1 MAIPHRS
8 RLPVEVVY
16 SRRRR
21 KTVQATVVDGVI
33 RVQAPA
39 GIDAAELD
47 RHIEELVGRLE
58 RRYQA
63 ASVDL
68 EARAAHLA
76 TRYSLPRPTSVSWA
90 EQRSRWGSCT
100 PSTGQIRISTRL
112 AGWPPWV
119 LDYVLVHELA
129 HLVVADHSA
138 AFHALVDRYPKA
150 ERARGFLMAKSFG
163 ADGDDVLDA
172 DAGEHEGSDPDG
184 YEDDELGTAAEVALD
199 VPRHE
204 AVTPAGPPHAAD
216 DPGPFPTL
224 F

>member
-68 EARAAHLA
+68 EARAAQLA
-76 TRYSLPRPTSVSWA
+76 ARYSLPDPTSVTWA

-129 HLVVADHSA
+129 HLVVADHSP

-172 DAGEHEGSDPDG
+172 AADT
-184 YEDDELGTAAEVALD
+184 DEPAADEVATAAEVALD

-204 AVTPAGPPHAAD
+204 AVTPADLTAPAHDGT
-216 DPGPFPTL
+216 GPFPTL

>member
-1 MAIPHRS
+1 MAVPHRT

-21 KTVQATVVDGVI
+21 KTVQATIVDGVI

-39 GIDAAELD
+39 GIDAEELD
-47 RHIEELVGRLE
+47 RHIETLVGRLE

-68 EARAAHLA
+68 DERAAQLA
-76 TRYSLPRPTSVSWA
+76 HRYSLPRPTSVRWA
-90 EQRSRWGSCT
+90 EQRARWGSCT
-100 PSTGQIRISTRL
+100 PSTGTIRISTRL

-129 HLVVADHSA
+129 HLVVPDHSP
-138 AFHALVDRYPKA
+138 AFREIVDRYPRA
-150 ERARGFLMAKSFG
+150 ERARGFLLAMTH
-163 ADGDDVLDA
+163 GDDGNAPDLDPPSS
-172 DAGEHEGSDPDG
+172 GPD
-184 YEDDELGTAAEVALD
+184 
-199 VPRHE
+199 
-204 AVTPAGPPHAAD
+204 
-216 DPGPFPTL
+216 TL

>member
-1 MAIPHRS
+1 
-8 RLPVEVVY
+8 
-16 SRRRR
+16 
-21 KTVQATVVDGVI
+21 
-33 RVQAPA
+33 
-39 GIDAAELD
+39 
-47 RHIEELVGRLE
+47 VGRLE

-68 EARAAHLA
+68 ETRAAQLA
-76 TRYSLPRPTSVSWA
+76 TRYSLPKPTSVTWA

-129 HLVVADHSA
+129 HLVVADHSP

-172 DAGEHEGSDPDG
+172 EGADTGIDTEG
-184 YEDDELGTAAEVALD
+184 TDDEPTPEAEVALD
-199 VPRHE
+199 VRRHE
-204 AVTPAGPPHAAD
+204 AVTPADLPLTGDTVD
-216 DPGPFPTL
+216 DGGTFPTL

>member
-1 MAIPHRS
+1 MALPHRS
-8 RLPVEVVY
+8 PLPVEVVY

-39 GIDAAELD
+39 GIDADELD
-47 RHIEELVGRLE
+47 RHIEHLVGRLE

-68 EARAAHLA
+68 EQRAEVLAR
-76 TRYSLPRPTSVSWA
+76 RYSLPSPTSVTWA

-100 PSTGQIRISTRL
+100 PTTGQIRISTRL
-112 AGWPPWV
+112 AAWPPWV

-129 HLVVADHSA
+129 HLEVPDHSA
-138 AFHALVDRYPKA
+138 RFHALVDRYPRA

-163 ADGDDVLDA
+163 DDDDLDG
-172 DAGEHEGSDPDG
+172 GPGDPTSTT
-184 YEDDELGTAAEVALD
+184 TAS
-199 VPRHE
+199 
-204 AVTPAGPPHAAD
+204 G
-216 DPGPFPTL
+216 TL

>member
-1 MAIPHRS
+1 MAVPHRS

-39 GIDAAELD
+39 GIDADELD

-68 EARAAHLA
+68 DARAAQLA
-76 TRYSLPRPTSVSWA
+76 TRYSLPKPTSVAWA

-129 HLVVADHSA
+129 HLVVADHSP

-172 DAGEHEGSDPDG
+172 EAADAHADIDG
-184 YEDDELGTAAEVALD
+184 TDDDEDTTEPEVALD

-204 AVTPAGPPHAAD
+204 AVTAADAPAADPHAATAT
-216 DPGPFPTL
+216 TL

>member
-68 EARAAHLA
+68 EARAAQLA
-76 TRYSLPRPTSVSWA
+76 ARYSLPDPTSVTWA

-129 HLVVADHSA
+129 HLVVADHSP

-172 DAGEHEGSDPDG
+172 AADT
-184 YEDDELGTAAEVALD
+184 DEPAADEVATAAEVALD

-204 AVTPAGPPHAAD
+204 AVTPADLPAPAHDGTD
-216 DPGPFPTL
+216 PFPTL

>member
-1 MAIPHRS
+1 VAVPHRS

-39 GIDAAELD
+39 GIDADELD
-47 RHIEELVGRLE
+47 RHIEELVERLE

-63 ASVDL
+63 SSVDL
-68 EARAAHLA
+68 EARTEQLSRRYTLHL
-76 TRYSLPRPTSVSWA
+76 PTSVTWA

-100 PSTGQIRISTRL
+100 PATGQIRVSTRL

-129 HLVVADHSA
+129 HLVVPDHSP

-163 ADGDDVLDA
+163 GD
-172 DAGEHEGSDPDG
+172 EGSDSSEPD
-184 YEDDELGTAAEVALD
+184 EVPDLDELLDQEPEPSTA
-199 VPRHE
+199 
-204 AVTPAGPPHAAD
+204 
-216 DPGPFPTL
+216 DPGTEAAASTDTL

>member
-1 MAIPHRS
+1 MAVPHRS

-21 KTVQATVVDGVI
+21 KTVQATVIDGVI

-39 GIDAAELD
+39 GIDADELD

-63 ASVDL
+63 SSVDL
-68 EARAAHLA
+68 EARAEQLA
-76 TRYSLPRPTSVSWA
+76 RRYSLPRPTSVAWA

-100 PSTGQIRISTRL
+100 PATGQIRLSTRL

-129 HLVVADHSA
+129 HLVVPDHSP
-138 AFHALVDRYPKA
+138 AFRALVDRYPKA

-163 ADGDDVLDA
+163 ADDEGGATADGDI
-172 DAGEHEGSDPDG
+172 
-184 YEDDELGTAAEVALD
+184 DELLDEPAETDTVEAET
-199 VPRHE
+199 E
-204 AVTPAGPPHAAD
+204 AVAPPD
-216 DPGPFPTL
+216 SL

>member
-1 MAIPHRS
+1 MAVPHRS

-68 EARAAHLA
+68 ETRAAQLA
-76 TRYSLPRPTSVSWA
+76 TRYSLPKPTSVTWA

-129 HLVVADHSA
+129 HLVVADHSP

-172 DAGEHEGSDPDG
+172 DAADGLDTDEPD
-184 YEDDELGTAAEVALD
+184 DDEVATAAEVALD

-204 AVTPAGPPHAAD
+204 AVTPADPPATTD
-216 DPGPFPTL
+216 EGGDPFPTL